1 MTLRSIALILLA
13 LGAGSAHQAC
23 AQAFT
28 EGSHSFSVGH
38 GFGTFLG
45 GLSSNFDQ
53 FGDVKYTGTGPLYV
67 KYEHAVNDHIGLGVN
82 VAYAANK
89 WAYNYENDG
98 ARYTETTERTTYSIL
113 ARFNYH
119 FGNSDKF
126 DPYLGLG
133 MGYRDANWD
142 IRSDSPYGNSGV
154 TFKSLI
160 PFGFE
165 LTVGARY
172 FFLENLGV
180 YAEMGGAKSVFQGGL
195 AARF

>member
-1 MTLRSIALILLA
+1 
-13 LGAGSAHQAC
+13 
-23 AQAFT
+23 
-28 EGSHSFSVGH
+28 
-38 GFGTFLG
+38 
-45 GLSSNFDQ
+45 
-53 FGDVKYTGTGPLYV
+53 VKYTGTGPLYV

-133 MGYRDANWD
+133 MGYRDAKWTVQPPGTG
-142 IRSDSPYGNSGV
+142 SSGV
-154 TFKSLI
+154 ELKSLM
-160 PFGFE
+160 PFGME
-165 LTVGARY
+165 LTIGARY
-172 FFLENLGV
+172 FLTPSIGL
-180 YAEMGGAKSVFQGGL
+180 YAEVGGAKSVSQLGL
-195 AARF
+195 SVKF